1 MGFRNRDVEERVVY
15 VERGGS
21 GFGWFVIGAAL
32 GAGLALLYAPRS
44 GEETRRELGR
54 RWDDLKDEA
63 EEKLEELSETLQEG
77 KERVRTRLERLV
89 DGDRDAGRE
98 DGPPPSAREELER
111 RLSEA
116 RARRRRSDLEEEEP
130 VA

>member
-15 VERGGS
+15 VESGSS
-21 GFGWFVIGAAL
+21 GFGWFVMGAVL

-54 RWDDLKDEA
+54 RWDDLKEEA
-63 EEKLEELSETLQEG
+63 EEKLEEISDTIQDG
-77 KERVRTRLERLV
+77 KERVRAKIERLV
-89 DGDRDAGRE
+89 DGDREGERGTRPA
-98 DGPPPSAREELER
+98 SAREELER
-111 RLSEA
+111 RLSDA
-116 RARRRRSDLEEEEP
+116 RARRRRADLEEEEP